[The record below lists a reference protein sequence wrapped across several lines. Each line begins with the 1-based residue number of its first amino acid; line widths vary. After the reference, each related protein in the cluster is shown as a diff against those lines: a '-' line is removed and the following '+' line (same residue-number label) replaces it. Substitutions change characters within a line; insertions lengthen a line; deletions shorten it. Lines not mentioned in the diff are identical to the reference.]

1 MKKISS
7 ILVVLVVLLVMTKS
21 VYADALSDYQKQLE
35 AIKSQQQD
43 TAKQLSGLDKEIAQD
58 LYEMMDLDS
67 KMVTFSIKLA
77 DLKTKVDDV
86 NAKLKEQE
94 QALQNSAQ
102 LYNSAEEIYITR
114 LRIIYENG
122 VPSLLDVLL
131 SSNSI
136 SNFFSK
142 MNALT
147 SILQYDKS
155 LVSNMKNQK
164 EYIDYIKNNIE
175 FQKTQLEQLQYDTEK
190 SAKSLDDA
198 KAAKENKMIQ
208 MQSSKETL
216 KAKVAALAKQE
227 QEAARKI
234 QEEIERMQDTGG
246 TFSGQFAWPTPGF
259 NIITTRYNTSY
270 DPWNSGTST
279 IHTGTDVAGSG
290 IFGTKII
297 AMESGTVTLASY
309 YGGYGN
315 CVIIDHGTSAVDG
328 QKYKSLYGHAERLN
342 VVKGQK
348 VVKGQII
355 AYVGSTGN
363 STGAHLHLELYKNN
377 KRLDPLSY
385 FSGMKFI
392 YR

>member
-77 DLKTKVDDV
+77 DLKAKVDDV

-208 MQSSKETL
+208 MQSSKATL

>member
-7 ILVVLVVLLVMTKS
+7 VLVILAVLLMLTKN

-35 AIKSQQQD
+35 SIKAQQQS

-77 DLKTKVDDV
+77 DLKAKVEDV
-86 NAKLKEQE
+86 NTKLKEQE

-136 SNFFSK
+136 SDFFSK

-147 SILQYDKS
+147 SILEYDKS

-164 EYIDYIKNNIE
+164 QYIDYIKNNIE

-190 SAKSLDDA
+190 SARSLDDA
-198 KAAKENKMIQ
+198 KAAKENKMVQ

-216 KAKVAALAKQE
+216 KAKAAALAKQE

-246 TFSGQFAWPTPGF
+246 SFSGQFAWPTPGF

-279 IHTGTDVAGSG
+279 VHTGTDIAGSG

-315 CVIIDHGTSAVDG
+315 CVIIDHGTSAIDG

-348 VVKGQII
+348 VVKGQVI
-355 AYVGSTGN
+355 AFVGSTGN

-385 FSGMKFI
+385 FGGMKFI

>member
-1 MKKISS
+1 
-7 ILVVLVVLLVMTKS
+7 
-21 VYADALSDYQKQLE
+21 
-35 AIKSQQQD
+35 
-43 TAKQLSGLDKEIAQD
+43 
-58 LYEMMDLDS
+58 
-67 KMVTFSIKLA
+67 
-77 DLKTKVDDV
+77 
-86 NAKLKEQE
+86 
-94 QALQNSAQ
+94 
-102 LYNSAEEIYITR
+102 
-114 LRIIYENG
+114 
-122 VPSLLDVLL
+122 
-131 SSNSI
+131 
-136 SNFFSK
+136 
-142 MNALT
+142 
-147 SILQYDKS
+147 
-155 LVSNMKNQK
+155 MKNQK
-164 EYIDYIKNNIE
+164 QYIDYIKNNIE
-175 FQKTQLEQLQYDTEK
+175 FQRTQLEQLQYDTEK

-198 KAAKENKMIQ
+198 KTAKENKMVQ

-216 KAKVAALAKQE
+216 KAKAAALAKQE
-227 QEAARKI
+227 QEASRKI

-246 TFSGQFAWPTPGF
+246 SFSGQFAWPTPGF

-279 IHTGTDVAGSG
+279 VHTGTDISGSG
-290 IFGTKII
+290 IFGTKIL

-348 VVKGQII
+348 VVKGQVI

-385 FSGMKFI
+385 FGGMKFI